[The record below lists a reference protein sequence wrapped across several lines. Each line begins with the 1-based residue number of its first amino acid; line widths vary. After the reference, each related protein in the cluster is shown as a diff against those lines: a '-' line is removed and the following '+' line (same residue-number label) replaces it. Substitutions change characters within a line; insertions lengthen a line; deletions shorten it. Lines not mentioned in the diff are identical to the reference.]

1 MGFKSIYSVGTV
13 TSIKFFEI
21 TEPFMTDV
29 NYKAGPV
36 GLVID
41 ILKVQNSE
49 LVILILKVLV

>member
-1 MGFKSIYSVGTV
+1 MSSSIRFKIFKAFVGFKSIYSVGTV

-41 ILKVQNSE
+41 ILRV
-49 LVILILKVLV
+49 